1 MSLSA
6 PKNCINRA
14 SKQKNQKT
22 KKKDIKLQSYDYCKK
37 LYQKYYANPNLYI
50 LNQLKENYLTLYL
63 NHLSIKDISIMN
75 EILYKYFYFQ
85 QIELSPTDPQKPES
99 TNKRYKNNKE
109 IRERQEN
116 LRNMTNKIIF
126 GISKHL
132 SLSKTILNLSINDFE
147 LFPKYCEYLSKGII
161 DNKSLQGL
169 KISNCQIQLKSYELL
184 LKGLLNHVAIAYLD
198 LSNNNFGDRYGN
210 MISRIIIRQS
220 QRRDQIIWSYGLRNE
235 KPLNNDY
242 KKGLISIN
250 ISGNKL
256 GNDSA
261 ELIANALGIDQYLRA
276 IYLNDNKIENSS
288 CKKFIYMMRKNL
300 CLLTIDLRNNPGY
313 DEYIHSRLVMKMSK
327 NIRYLYQQYKK
338 GEYSEE
344 EFENYKEFIDA
355 TFFDV
360 DIPQEIVEFYNKNLP
375 ETSEENTENK
385 NKEKFEND
393 LNEEDEK
400 EDKEEKEDDNK
411 KIMKNNYLMDD
422 EDKKEIILKNKQL
435 YDENLKLKQEI
446 NELKAINSQNNFDNN
461 RKKVANKETESDIDS
476 YYHRVEELINELNDI
491 MNKIEKKKLKLNE
504 NNIISNNEVSYINN
518 IKNNEK
524 IENVNE
530 EKSIQN
536 KDVNLNLPKKIEEKK
551 EKEKKEIEK
560 KEENIILKEDK
571 NNNKDNIIKKENKIE
586 NKIIIKKEEDEEEEK
601 NNNESKTN
609 NNKKEDLEPISY
621 QGVLVEPTEEKD
633 KESSE
638 NNSHYVDEEGNIHN
652 YDDLSEEEKMVIIQ
666 QQLILQRLQEE
677 AEARG
682 EQFDPQ
688 EYIEFLERQALEEE
702 EEEELKEGKSSSK
715 LNKSF

>member
-1 MSLSA
+1 MA
-6 PKNCINRA
+6 NR
-14 SKQKNQKT
+14 
-22 KKKDIKLQSYDYCKK
+22 
-37 LYQKYYANPNLYI
+37 
-50 LNQLKENYLTLYL
+50 
-63 NHLSIKDISIMN
+63 
-75 EILYKYFYFQ
+75 
-85 QIELSPTDPQKPES
+85 
-99 TNKRYKNNKE
+99 
-109 IRERQEN
+109 
-116 LRNMTNKIIF
+116 IF
-126 GISKHL
+126 TGISKHL
-132 SLSKTILNLSINDFE
+132 SLSKTIINLSIINFE
-147 LFPKYCEYLSKGII
+147 LIPKYCEYLSKGII

-169 KISNCQIQLKSYELL
+169 KISNCQIQLKPYELL
-184 LKGLLNHVAIAYLD
+184 LKGLLNHISITYLD

-210 MISRIIIRQS
+210 MISRIIIRQA

-250 ISGNKL
+250 LSGNKL

-261 ELIANALGIDQYLRA
+261 ELIANALGTDQYLRA
-276 IYLNDNKIENSS
+276 IYLNENKIENSP

-375 ETSEENTENK
+375 ETSEENGENQ
-385 NKEKFEND
+385 NCENFEND
-393 LNEEDEK
+393 LNEEEEK
-400 EDKEEKEDDNK
+400 EDKEDKEKEKNK
-411 KIMKNNYLMDD
+411 KIKKNNYIIDD
-422 EDKKEIILKNKQL
+422 EEKKDIILKNKQL
-435 YDENLKLKQEI
+435 VDENLKLKQEI
-446 NELKAINSQNNFDNN
+446 IELKAKNLQNKLGNN
-461 RKKVANKETESDIDS
+461 KKNDINKETESDIDS
-476 YYHRVEELINELNDI
+476 YYHRVEELINELNEI
-491 MNKIEKKKLKLNE
+491 MNKIEKKKLKLND
-504 NNIISNNEVSYINN
+504 NNIIQNNESNNNTKSNEN
-518 IKNNEK
+518 IEIIK
-524 IENVNE
+524 E

-536 KDVNLNLPKKIEEKK
+536 KDIQLNLPKKIEEKK
-551 EKEKKEIEK
+551 EKEK
-560 KEENIILKEDK
+560 IIMKEDK
-571 NNNKDNIIKKENKIE
+571 NNNKDKIIQKDNTNE

-601 NNNESKTN
+601 NNNESKPN
-609 NNKKEDLEPISY
+609 NNKNEDLEPVSY
-621 QGVLVEPTEEKD
+621 QGVLGEPSEERD

-652 YDDLSEEEKMVIIQ
+652 YDDLSEEEKMVIIL
-666 QQLILQRLQEE
+666 QQLILKKLQEE